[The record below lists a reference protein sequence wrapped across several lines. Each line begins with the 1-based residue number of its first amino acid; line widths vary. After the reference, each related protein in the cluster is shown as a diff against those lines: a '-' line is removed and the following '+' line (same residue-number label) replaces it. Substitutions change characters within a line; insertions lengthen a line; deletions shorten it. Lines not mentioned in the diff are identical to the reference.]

1 MAIMDLKLE
10 LSDAQTICFTDTQTG
25 TASTN
30 LLDLGAAKLAIG
42 AGTPL
47 YLNIRVCQADFA
59 NDGTTASITFNLHA
73 STGAAFGITSYVMSR
88 KVIQAD
94 LTAGSWIMRVPIPSE
109 LERRYLRLRYV
120 NSNVTTGFTAGQVD
134 SWISAAVPE
143 TNVGT

>member
-10 LSDAQTICFTDTQTG
+10 LSDAQTICFSNGATS

-30 LLDLGAAKLAIG
+30 TLDLGAADLAIG

-47 YLNIRVCQADFA
+47 YLSIRVCQVDFT
-59 NDGTTASITFNLHA
+59 NLSTTATITFNLEA

-88 KVIQAD
+88 KVIETD
-94 LTAGSWIMRVPIPSE
+94 LTAGAWIMRVPIPYE
-109 LERRYLRLRYV
+109 LERRWLRLRYV

-134 SWISAAVPE
+134 AWVSAAVPE